1 MLSRHTLNA
10 GSNGPDIVCLT
21 PVKPDVSL
29 LLLKL
34 GTISA
39 PYDCFVTVNNGTGVG
54 LRRSQRSRPI
64 LFLNQLLRMGI
75 GFLSIYYK
83 HRKGT

>member
-39 PYDCFVTVNNGTGVG
+39 PYDCLATVNNGAGVG
-54 LRRSQRSRPI
+54 LRRGRPPRPI
-64 LFLNQLLRMGI
+64 LFLNRVLRMGI
-75 GFLSIYYK
+75 SFLSIYYK